1 MPVFKDYAKLANATQ
16 KTGTSHPK
24 FIYTLV
30 IQCYIKTKDR

>member
-24 FIYTLV
+24 SSYTAV
-30 IQCYIKTKDR
+30 IQQYTKIKDR